1 MADDQNPFRTLGGPP
16 RDAAPAPAALS
27 PRTEEEL
34 LRGLE
39 GLPPAESPGSQ
50 RNGY

>member
-1 MADDQNPFRTLGGPP
+1 MIQQSGDMTTVVDTPESDQVDLERM
-16 RDAAPAPAALS
+16 
-27 PRTEEEL
+27 TEEEL

>member
-1 MADDQNPFRTLGGPP
+1 MVNDQAEGTEELEQM
-16 RDAAPAPAALS
+16 
-27 PRTEEEL
+27 TEEEL

-39 GLPPAESPGSQ
+39 GMPPAESPGSQ

>member
-1 MADDQNPFRTLGGPP
+1 MAVVNDQPEVDQADMERM
-16 RDAAPAPAALS
+16 
-27 PRTEEEL
+27 TEEEL